1 MTFDLVLICTIVVS
15 VLMLIVITVYEKCTA
30 KMKNKKRLQELA
42 EQANTEDIFSK
53 WEKENY
59 KIIPS
64 KK

>member
-1 MTFDLVLICTIVVS
+1 MSFDLVLICTIVVS
-15 VLMLIVITVYEKCTA
+15 VLMLIVIAVYEKCTA